1 LKHYAK
7 FAGNSKAKVNAV
19 ASESSTNVGGRQQA
33 VTNALRLRQKP
44 AGEPDARSGGG
55 IAEDCGKVVLM
66 NETLL
71 AELLASV
78 EEMDKIVRG
87 ELEPGRVTRIAEL
100 PVRTIREKT
109 GLSQRRFAHLIGV
122 SKRTLENWEQGR
134 RRPMGPARA
143 LLKIVSAAPEI
154 AIKSLHG

>member
-1 LKHYAK
+1 
-7 FAGNSKAKVNAV
+7 
-19 ASESSTNVGGRQQA
+19 
-33 VTNALRLRQKP
+33 
-44 AGEPDARSGGG
+44 
-55 IAEDCGKVVLM
+55 M
-66 NETLL
+66 NEALF

-87 ELEPGRVTRIAEL
+87 ELEPGRVTQIAEL

-122 SKRTLENWEQGR
+122 SQRTLENWEQNR
-134 RRPMGPARA
+134 RRPRGPARA
-143 LLKIVSAAPEI
+143 LLKIVSAAPEV